1 MPNVKPVSGNV
12 PYSSLCFC
20 LLCLTFIRLN
30 HASWSALQPG
40 RERRASR
47 CLPWISDQLLDHHSI
62 CESRHRSV
70 TYPMLKR
77 CLGWQLSTS
86 GCVSG
91 QHQESSIHSKA
102 WSRRPQIFI
111 CKGIYRIRPSSFV
124 VCTSR
129 PHTLNSQPLNRV
141 RLAEVTTA

>member
-1 MPNVKPVSGNV
+1 V

-20 LLCLTFIRLN
+20 LLCLTYIRLN
-30 HASWSALQPG
+30 HASRSALQPG
-40 RERRASR
+40 RERRASG
-47 CLPWISDQLLDHHSI
+47 CLPWISDQLLDHHYFI
-62 CESRHRSV
+62 CEARHGSV
-70 TYPMLKR
+70 TYPMLER
-77 CLGWQLSTS
+77 CLRRQLSTS
-86 GCVSG
+86 GY

-111 CKGIYRIRPSSFV
+111 CKGIYEVHPIRPSSFV

-129 PHTLNSQPLNRV
+129 PHTLNSQLLNRV